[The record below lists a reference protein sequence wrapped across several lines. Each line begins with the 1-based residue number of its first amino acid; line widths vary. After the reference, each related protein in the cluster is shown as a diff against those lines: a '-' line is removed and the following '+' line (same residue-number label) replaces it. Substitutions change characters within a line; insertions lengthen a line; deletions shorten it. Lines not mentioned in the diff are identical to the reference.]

1 MKKIHHCHTNTLLTF
16 ERVVSTN
23 FYPNFK
29 IYSSFGKM
37 LLDKLVTAVLEL
49 QSLLSWHVIKNI
61 KSSSCFLSFFAKR
74 SERNPTLYNP
84 VINVNWINYC
94 KIIHYCH
101 TNILIIMAAPLA
113 QIKVYIDVT
122 VMYYF
127 HVNDLIDV
135 YKWIL
140 TCVKL
145 AINIWLLFFFDLF
158 HDYSW
163 LW

>member
-1 MKKIHHCHTNTLLTF
+1 
-16 ERVVSTN
+16 
-23 FYPNFK
+23 
-29 IYSSFGKM
+29 
-37 LLDKLVTAVLEL
+37 
-49 QSLLSWHVIKNI
+49 
-61 KSSSCFLSFFAKR
+61 
-74 SERNPTLYNP
+74 
-84 VINVNWINYC
+84 
-94 KIIHYCH
+94 
-101 TNILIIMAAPLA
+101 MAAPLA

-158 HDYSW
+158 HDYS
-163 LW
+163 